1 MIRIKNR
8 KQLLDNVSSPS
19 TRRARKI
26 ALDAVE
32 KALNA
37 VNPKNLIRSRIVLGG
52 DVLKI
57 DKRELD
63 LSDFGS
69 IFIVGGGKASGSMGE
84 ALEEILG
91 DRIETGV
98 IVVPRGTSGK
108 YKTSRIEIHEA
119 SHPIPGVDS
128 VEGAGKI
135 MKIAE
140 DAGEKDLILCL
151 ISGGGSSL
159 MAMPRREVSLDD
171 KKHVTQMLLRSGA
184 TINEINA
191 IRKHI
196 SEFKGGMLA
205 KKAYPANLISLIL
218 SDVIGD
224 NLDVIASG
232 PTVPD
237 TSTYQD
243 AIAVL
248 KRYGLWETIP
258 KSVKKVLLDGVEGL
272 ISETPKRGDKVFE
285 KVHNIIIGNNRL
297 ATTAAAQDL
306 RRYGIN
312 TIFLTSFL
320 EGEAR
325 DVGLMLAALALE
337 ISASGNPA
345 ARPAAMV
352 LGGETTVTVVGNG
365 IGGRNQEIALSAAM
379 KIDGLD
385 GVVVASAST
394 DGIDGPTDAAG
405 AVVDGGTMA
414 RAWELGLNALDC
426 LRNNDSY
433 SFFSKM
439 GDLIVTGP
447 TGTNVNDLS
456 VVVVI

>member
-1 MIRIKNR
+1 MIKIKNR
-8 KQLLDNVSSPS
+8 KQLLDNASSSS
-19 TRRARKI
+19 TRRAREL
-26 ALDAVE
+26 ALNAIE

-37 VNPKNLIRSRIVLGG
+37 VNPESLMKSKVVLDG
-52 DVLKI
+52 DMLKI
-57 DKRELD
+57 DGRELD
-63 LSDFGS
+63 LSDFRRV
-69 IFIVGGGKASGSMGE
+69 FIVGGGKASGSMAE

-98 IVVPRGTSGK
+98 VVVPRGTSGK
-108 YKTSRIEIHEA
+108 YNTSRIEIHEA
-119 SHPIPGVDS
+119 SHPIPSSDS
-128 VEGAGKI
+128 VEGARKI

-140 DAGEKDLILCL
+140 HAGEKDLILCL

-159 MAMPRREVSLDD
+159 MAMPRPEVSLDD
-171 KKHVTQMLLRSGA
+171 KKRVTQMLLRSGA

-191 IRKHI
+191 VRKHI
-196 SEFKGGMLA
+196 SAFKGGMLA
-205 KKAYPANLISLIL
+205 KEAYPASLVSIIL

-237 TSTYQD
+237 TSTYED
-243 AIAVL
+243 AMTVL
-248 KRYGLWETIP
+248 KRYELWETIP
-258 KSVKKVLLDGVEGL
+258 NSVKKVLLDGVRSL
-272 ISETPKRGDKVFE
+272 ITETPKPGDKVFK

-297 ATTAAAQDL
+297 ATSAAAQEL
-306 RRYGIN
+306 QHYGIN
-312 TIFLTSFL
+312 TVFLTSFL

-325 DVGLMLAALALE
+325 DVGLMLAAIALE
-337 ISASGNPA
+337 IFRFGNPVPK
-345 ARPAAMV
+345 PAAIV

-365 IGGRNQEIALSAAM
+365 IGGRNQEVALSAAT
-379 KIDGLD
+379 KIEGLD
-385 GVVVASAST
+385 GMAIASATT

-405 AVVDGGTMA
+405 AIVDGGSMTRA
-414 RAWELGLNALDC
+414 RRLGLNASDY

-439 GDLIVTGP
+439 GDLMLTGP